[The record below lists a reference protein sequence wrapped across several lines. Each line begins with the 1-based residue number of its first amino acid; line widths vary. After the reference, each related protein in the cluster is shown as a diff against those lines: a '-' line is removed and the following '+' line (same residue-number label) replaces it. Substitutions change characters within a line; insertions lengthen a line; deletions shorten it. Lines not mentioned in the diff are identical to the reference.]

1 MIIYKWLIDWKF
13 IMKIKLIILLIS
25 SLILFSC
32 GTVNGTLNG
41 TGSVLEG
48 VASDARQLGDI
59 FKY

>member
-1 MIIYKWLIDWKF
+1 MLSYRDVK
-13 IMKIKLIILLIS
+13 MKTKLIIMLIS
-25 SLILFSC
+25 SFILFSC

-48 VASDARQLGDI
+48 IASDARQLGNI

>member
-1 MIIYKWLIDWKF
+1 
-13 IMKIKLIILLIS
+13 MKIKLLIVLILNC
-25 SLILFSC
+25 ILFSC

-48 VASDARQLGDI
+48 IASDARQLGNV

>member
-1 MIIYKWLIDWKF
+1 
-13 IMKIKLIILLIS
+13 MKIKLLIVLTLNCIIC
-25 SLILFSC
+25 SC

-48 VASDARQLGDI
+48 IASDARQLGNI

>member
-1 MIIYKWLIDWKF
+1 MEK
-13 IMKIKLIILLIS
+13 KLVIV
-25 SLILFSC
+25 LILSCILCSC

-48 VASDARQLGDI
+48 IASDARQLGNI

>member
-1 MIIYKWLIDWKF
+1 
-13 IMKIKLIILLIS
+13 MKKHFLMMLIS
-25 SLILFSC
+25 SFILFSC

-48 VASDARQLGDI
+48 IAADARQLGNI

>member
-1 MIIYKWLIDWKF
+1 
-13 IMKIKLIILLIS
+13 MKTKLLVV
-25 SLILFSC
+25 LILNCILCSC

-48 VASDARQLGDI
+48 IASDARQLGNV

>member
-1 MIIYKWLIDWKF
+1 MKNRF
-13 IMKIKLIILLIS
+13 IMI
-25 SLILFSC
+25 LILSFILSSC

-48 VASDARQLGDI
+48 IASDARQLGNV

>member
-1 MIIYKWLIDWKF
+1 MYILRIYMKTQYIIIMILSF
-13 IMKIKLIILLIS
+13 L
-25 SLILFSC
+25 LFSC

-48 VASDARQLGDI
+48 VASDARQLGNV

>member
-1 MIIYKWLIDWKF
+1 MALRFIIIF
-13 IMKIKLIILLIS
+13 ISTFILV
-25 SLILFSC
+25 SC

-48 VASDARQLGDI
+48 IASDARQLGDI

>member
-1 MIIYKWLIDWKF
+1 MKTKLV
-13 IMKIKLIILLIS
+13 IMLIS
-25 SLILFSC
+25 CLILFSC

-48 VASDARQLGDI
+48 VASDARQLGNI